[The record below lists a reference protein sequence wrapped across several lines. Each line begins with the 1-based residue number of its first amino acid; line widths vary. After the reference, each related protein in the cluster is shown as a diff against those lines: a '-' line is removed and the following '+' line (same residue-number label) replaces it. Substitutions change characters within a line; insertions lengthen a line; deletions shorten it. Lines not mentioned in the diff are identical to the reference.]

1 MTRSRNRKMQRA
13 RFAVQSRAVA
23 AGVPLA
29 SAISAILGST
39 SPVFA
44 QEQQSGVLEQ
54 VVVTAQKREENLQ
67 NVPLSIQVIGSEK
80 LEQLHITDFD
90 DYVKFL
96 PSVSY
101 QTLGPG
107 SARVF
112 MRGVSSGDNG
122 NHSGP
127 LPSVGQYLDEQP
139 ITTIQGA
146 LDIHMYDIARVEVLA
161 GPQGTLYG
169 ASSQSGTI
177 RVITNKP
184 DITEFKA
191 AYDLTYN
198 THNPGDTGYTG
209 EGFVNVPLSDSAA
222 IRLVGW
228 YEKDGGYISNVPGE
242 RTFPTSGITVNN
254 AAFVKSDYNDVETYG
269 GRAAL
274 KIDLGDSWTITP
286 AVMAQEQESNGL
298 FAYDPSVGDLK
309 VAHYFPESAKD
320 RWWQAALTVEG
331 RINNF
336 NLVYAGAYLKRDFFS
351 ESDYSDYSFFYDH
364 IQDSYGN
371 YYYGNYFTDNAGD
384 LIDWGQYIQGK
395 DRFTKQSHELRLSSP
410 QDQRFRFVA
419 GLFYQHQTHD
429 IEQRYKINNMAD
441 STEVT
446 GWPDTFWL
454 TEQVRVDRD
463 YAAFGEVSFDFTE
476 KLTGTAGIRF
486 FKAKNSLEGFFGFGF
501 NNSFGSCTGEHQ
513 GVDFPG
519 DPGSCTDPPLD
530 PCDYSVQIHNGPCRN
545 LNREVDESGNTPKV
559 NLTYRFTDK
568 ALAYVTY
575 SEGFRPGGVNRRG
588 TFPPYTSD
596 YLKNYELGWKTS
608 WAGNRVRFNG
618 ALFSEKWDDFQ
629 FSFLGEN
636 GLTNVTNAG
645 RAEINGIEMDLGWA
659 VTADLLVSAGA
670 TWLDPKLKD
679 GFCQRL
685 VDDDGNPLSAADCA
699 VDFSDDFAPKDTQLP
714 VTPRF
719 KGNVTARYTFNVS
732 QFDAHVQGAYVY
744 QGESRAALMPAE
756 NGILGNQAGYGIAD
770 FTAGIEKDGMS
781 LELFISNAFDERASL
796 YRYAECETSTCGS
809 GVGAAPGI
817 IYTGTNE
824 PRTFGIT
831 FGQKF

>member
-1 MTRSRNRKMQRA
+1 
-13 RFAVQSRAVA
+13 
-23 AGVPLA
+23 
-29 SAISAILGST
+29 
-39 SPVFA
+39 VFA
-44 QEQQSGVLEQ
+44 QESAGVLEQ

-67 NVPLSIQVIGSEK
+67 NVPLSIQVIGSEQ
-80 LEQLHITDFD
+80 LEELHITGFD
-90 DYVKFL
+90 DYVKYL

-184 DITEFKA
+184 DPTEFKA
-191 AYDLTYN
+191 GYDLTYN
-198 THNPGDTGYTG
+198 SHDPGDQGYTG
-209 EGFVNVPLSDSAA
+209 EGFVNIPVGQSAA
-222 IRLVGW
+222 VRLVGW
-228 YEKDGGYISNVPGE
+228 YEKDGGYISNVAGT
-242 RTFPTSGITVNN
+242 RTYRTSDITVSN
-254 AAFVKSDYNDVETYG
+254 AGRAKSDYNDVETSG

-274 KIDLGDSWTITP
+274 RIDLNDSWTITP
-286 AVMAQEQESNGL
+286 TVMGQEQKSNGL
-298 FAYDPSVGDLK
+298 FAFDPSVGDLK
-309 VAHYFPESAKD
+309 VTHFFPESSKD

-331 RINNF
+331 KISKF
-336 NLVYAGAYLKRDFFS
+336 DVVYTGAYLKRDFFS
-351 ESDYSDYSFFYDH
+351 QLDYSDYSYFYD
-364 IQDSYGN
+364 QFTDSNGN
-371 YYYGNYFTDNAGD
+371 YYVGNYYFNDAGD
-384 LIDWGQYIQGK
+384 LIDPGQYIQGH
-395 DRFTKQSHELRLSSP
+395 DGFTKQSHELRVTSP

-419 GLFYQHQTHD
+419 GLFYQRQQHD
-429 IEQRYKINNMAD
+429 IEQRYKINNLATV
-441 STEVT
+441 SEVT
-446 GWPDTFWL
+446 GWPDTYWL

-463 YAAFGEVSFDFTE
+463 YAAFGEVSFDFTD

-486 FKAKNSLEGFFGFGF
+486 FKSKNSLEGFFGFGLT
-501 NNSFGSCTGEHQ
+501 NPTGSLTGE
-513 GVDFPG
+513 P
-519 DPGSCTDPPLD
+519 SCFST
-530 PCDYSVQIHNGPCRN
+530 SAVNGGPCTN
-545 LNREVDESGNTPKV
+545 LDKEVEESGNTPKV

-568 ALAYVTY
+568 ALGYVTY

-588 TFPPYTSD
+588 TFPPYKSD
-596 YLKNYELGWKTS
+596 YLKNYEVGWKTT
-608 WAGNRVRFNG
+608 WADNRLRFNG
-618 ALFSEKWDDFQ
+618 ALFWEKWNDFQ

-645 RAEINGIEMDLGWA
+645 GAEIKGIEMDVGWA
-659 VTADLLVSAGA
+659 ATANLMLSAGA
-670 TWLDPKLKD
+670 TWLDPKLTD
-679 GFCQRL
+679 PFCQRL
-685 VDDDGNPLSAADCA
+685 VDDNDQPLSIQDCA
-699 VDFSDDFAPKDTQLP
+699 ANFPDDFAPKDTELP
-714 VTPRF
+714 ITPKF
-719 KGNVTARYTFNVS
+719 KGNVIARYTFNVG

-744 QGESRAALMPAE
+744 QGASRSALLPAE
-756 NGILGNQAGYGIAD
+756 NSILGQQDAYGIAD
-770 FTAGIEKDGMS
+770 FTAGIERDGMS
-781 LELFISNAFDERASL
+781 LEFYINNAFDERASL
-796 YRYAECETSTCGS
+796 YRYAECDSATCGS
-809 GVGAAPGI
+809 GVVTPGI

>member
-13 RFAVQSRAVA
+13 RFAVQPRAVA

-44 QEQQSGVLEQ
+44 QDQQSGVLEQ

-101 QTLGPG
+101 QTFGPG

-191 AYDLTYN
+191 AYDVTYN

-351 ESDYSDYSFFYDH
+351 ESDYSDYSFIYDH
-364 IQDSYGN
+364 IQDSNGA
-371 YYYGNYFTDNAGD
+371 YYYGSYFTDNAGD

-463 YAAFGEVSFDFTE
+463 YAAFGEVSFDFTD

-486 FKAKNSLEGFFGFGF
+486 FKAKNSLEGFFGFGL
-501 NNSFGSCTGEHQ
+501 NNAYGSATGEQ
-513 GVDFPG
+513 
-519 DPGSCTDPPLD
+519 SCFAPTAP
-530 PCDYSVQIHNGPCRN
+530 NGGPCTN
-545 LNREVDESGNTPKV
+545 LNKEVDESGNTPKV
-559 NLTYRFTDK
+559 NLTYRFNDQ
-568 ALAYVTY
+568 ALTYATY

-588 TFPPYTSD
+588 TFPPYQSD

-608 WAGNRVRFNG
+608 WGGNRVRFNG
-618 ALFSEKWDDFQ
+618 ALFLEKWDDFQ

-645 RAEINGIEMDLGWA
+645 RAEIKGIEMDLGWA

-679 GFCQRL
+679 DFCQRL
-685 VDDDGNPLSAADCA
+685 VDDDGNPLSTADCA

-719 KGNVTARYTFNVS
+719 KGNVTARYTFNVG

-744 QGESRAALMPAE
+744 QGESRAALLPTE
-756 NGILGNQAGYGIAD
+756 NNILGNQAAYGIAD
-770 FTAGIEKDGMS
+770 FTAGIEKGGMS
-781 LELFISNAFDERASL
+781 LELFITNAFDERASL
-796 YRYAECETSTCGS
+796 YRYAECDSATCGA
-809 GVGAAPGI
+809 GVNAAAGI

>member
-1 MTRSRNRKMQRA
+1 MQRA
-13 RFAVQSRAVA
+13 GLAVQPRAVA

-29 SAISAILGST
+29 SAISAILGGT

-44 QEQQSGVLEQ
+44 QDQDAGVLEQ

-67 NVPLSIQVIGSEK
+67 NVPLSIQVIGTEK
-80 LEQLHITDFD
+80 LQELHVNGFD

-112 MRGVSSGDNG
+112 MRGVTSGDVG

-139 ITTIQGA
+139 VTTIQGA
-146 LDIHMYDIARVEVLA
+146 LDIHMYDISRVEVLA

-184 DITEFKA
+184 DPAEFKGGF
-191 AYDLTYN
+191 DLNYN
-198 THNPGDTGYTG
+198 THDPGDTGYTG
-209 EGFVNVPLSDSAA
+209 EGFINVPFGDSAA
-222 IRLVGW
+222 VRLVGW
-228 YEKDGGYISNVPGE
+228 YEKDGGYISNVAGE

-254 AAFVKSDYNDVETYG
+254 AAFVKNDYNDVETYG

-286 AVMAQEQESNGL
+286 SVMGQEQKSNGL

-309 VAHYFPESAKD
+309 VSHYFPESAKD

-331 RINNF
+331 RIGNF
-336 NLVYAGAYLKRDFFS
+336 NVVYAGAYLKRDFLG
-351 ESDYSDYSFFYDH
+351 ESDYSDYSYFYD
-364 IQDSYGN
+364 QLGYGT
-371 YYYGNYFTDNAGD
+371 YFYNNAGD
-384 LIDWGQYIQGK
+384 LIEWGQYIQGK
-395 DRFTKQSHELRLSSP
+395 DRFTKQSHELRVSSP
-410 QDQRFRFVA
+410 QDQRLRFVA

-429 IEQRYKINNMAD
+429 IEQRYKINDMAD

-454 TEQVRVDRD
+454 TEQVRIDRD
-463 YAAFGEVSFDFTE
+463 YAAFGEVSFDLTE

-501 NNSFGSCTGEHQ
+501 DNAYGSCTGEHQ

-530 PCDYSVQIHNGPCRN
+530 PCDYAVQINGGPCRN
-545 LNREVDESGNTPKV
+545 LNKEVDESGNTPKL
-559 NLTYRFTDK
+559 NLTYRFTDS

-588 TFPPYTSD
+588 TFPPYASD
-596 YLKNYELGWKTS
+596 YLKNYEIGWKSS
-608 WAGNRVRFNG
+608 WAGNRLRFNG
-618 ALFSEKWDDFQ
+618 ALFWEKWDNFQ

-636 GLTNVTNAG
+636 GLTNITNAG
-645 RAEINGIEMDLGWA
+645 GAEIKGVETEIDWAATPNLLISGGLMYLEPELTEDFCESLGTDGKPLPREDCLA
-659 VTADLLVSAGA
+659 N
-670 TWLDPKLKD
+670 DPTE
-679 GFCQRL
+679 F
-685 VDDDGNPLSAADCA
+685 AA
-699 VDFSDDFAPKDTQLP
+699 SGTTLP
-714 VTPRF
+714 VTPKF
-719 KGNVTARYTFNVS
+719 KGNVIARYSFEVG
-732 QFDAHVQGAYVY
+732 QWQAHVQGAYVY
-744 QGESRAALMPAE
+744 QGESRSALLPDE
-756 NGILGNQAGYGIAD
+756 NAILGDQGAYGIAD
-770 FTAGIEKDGMS
+770 FTAGIEKNGMS
-781 LELFISNAFDERASL
+781 LEFFITNAFDERADL
-796 YRYAECETSTCGS
+796 YRYAECETSTCGA
-809 GVGAAPGI
+809 GVDTPGI
-817 IYTGTNE
+817 VYFGTNV